1 MAKIYQCVGRY
12 ASAPLVIRNSYIPV
26 WCLEELCYY
35 ICENA
40 DLLDESFAN
49 NELLDW
55 LAEECALRDLSQ
67 RLKVIRRQSVKL
79 ESFVLEILNEAHYV
93 DEEEGKRIARV
104 IRANRTMPETE
115 RVMVLADYFLR
126 GGHLS
131 AALSAYEGLLRKDTD
146 RPDEAQ
152 LSRIYCNMGVVY
164 AKLFCFRE
172 AADFY
177 AKAYELSG
185 DGEAFFGFLAAKR
198 MQLSD
203 SEYLKFVSTLPEDNT
218 IPGELEE
225 RLQQIRREYE
235 ESGADTRIE
244 ALRKMRIGS
253 ERNEY
258 SAASREL
265 LEEAKSIYRRAL
277 SE

>member
-1 MAKIYQCVGRY
+1 MVNIYQCVGRY
-12 ASAPLVIRNSYIPV
+12 ASAPLVIRNSYIRV

-40 DLLDESFAN
+40 DLLDDSFPN

-55 LAEECALRDLSQ
+55 LADECGLRDLSQ

-131 AALSAYEGLLRKDTD
+131 AALSAYEALLRKETD
-146 RPDEAQ
+146 GPDDGQ
-152 LSRIYCNMGVVY
+152 RSRIWCNMGVVY
-164 AKLFCFRE
+164 ARLFCFRE
-172 AADFY
+172 AADLY
-177 AKAYELSG
+177 ARAYELSG
-185 DGEAFFGFLAAKR
+185 DGEALFGYLAAMR

-203 SEYLKFVSTLPEDNT
+203 SEYLKFVSEYTEDNT
-218 IPGELEE
+218 IPAELEE
-225 RLQQIRREYE
+225 RLQQIRRDHE
-235 ESGADTRIE
+235 ETDADARLD
-244 ALRKMRIGS
+244 ALRRMRIGS

-258 SAASREL
+258 TAAAREL
-265 LEEAKSIYRRAL
+265 LEEAKVGYRKAV